1 MKIIEAINRLDA
13 LKANTYNQPE
23 KIEWLSR
30 VDSMVKAQI
39 IDTHIGA
46 DKETAITE
54 YIRANKAA
62 HEAAVVE
69 YMKVNEV
76 SREEAEQ
83 NVEFREIK
91 YKEAKEH
98 IEATRNDIFFTGYN
112 EDTDPQT
119 ELLVPAPFDELY
131 LRFMEAQ
138 IDYQNHEY
146 EGYNNAIMLFNTA
159 FQAYADHYNQHHMPV
174 SHGKRFLF

>member
-1 MKIIEAINRLDA
+1 MKINEAINRLDA

-30 VDSMVKAQI
+30 VDSMVKKQI
-39 IDTHIGA
+39 IDTHEGG
-46 DKETAITE
+46 ET
-54 YIRANKAA
+54 
-62 HEAAVVE
+62 
-69 YMKVNEV
+69 V
-76 SREEAEQ
+76 S
-83 NVEFREIK
+83 
-91 YKEAKEH
+91 
-98 IEATRNDIFFTGYN
+98 FTGYN

-138 IDYQNHEY
+138 IDYHNHEY

-159 FQAYADHYNQHHMPV
+159 FQTYADHYNQHHMPV